1 MDVWQ
6 FVVNTLET
14 MAKRN
19 VLGFNDYDYVKAV
32 APLLLKR
39 NENNREGIICILQA
53 VKQKREYQ
61 NRVDA

>member
-1 MDVWQ
+1 
-6 FVVNTLET
+6 

-32 APLLLKR
+32 APLLLER
-39 NENNREGIICILQA
+39 NENNREGIVCILQA